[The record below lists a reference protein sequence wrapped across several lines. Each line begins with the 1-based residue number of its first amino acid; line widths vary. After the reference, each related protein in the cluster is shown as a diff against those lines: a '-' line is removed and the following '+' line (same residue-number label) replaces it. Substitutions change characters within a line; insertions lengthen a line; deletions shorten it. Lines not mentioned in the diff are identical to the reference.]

1 MDGAYFVGRNEL
13 LAWINSTLQLNVP
26 KIEEAA
32 SGAVHCQLMDAVHS
46 GVVPMHKVNFDAKTE
61 YEMIQNYK
69 VLQEVFNKLH
79 ISKHIEVNK
88 LVKGRPLDNLEFM
101 QWMKRY
107 CDSINGGNMNPSY
120 NALERRETCKG
131 GNKKAVSSLHSS
143 TPIKAPLTASRPST
157 PAAPS
162 HRRSESSN
170 SNGSVKQSSISTTP
184 LSAAAQ
190 LKALNEQVADL
201 KLLCES
207 MEDERDFY
215 FSKLRDIEILCQS
228 CESNDRPVVMAVQRI
243 LYATDDDPSVIA
255 EAQSLV
261 SDNHRDPEVER
272 ATSRRD
278 ETGADPSHRLSARD
292 LNSNSGPHKQKPAGQ
307 GGSSSTQ
314 KVSPQ
319 QLRPSFD
326 GSFNE
331 DFLSTAPP
339 LSVQ

>member
-1 MDGAYFVGRNEL
+1 MLISHV
-13 LAWINSTLQLNVP
+13 
-26 KIEEAA
+26 A
-32 SGAVHCQLMDAVHS
+32 SGAVHCQLVDAIHP

-69 VLQEVFNKLH
+69 VLQDVFNKLR
-79 ISKHIEVNK
+79 ITKHVEVNK

-107 CDSINGGNMNPSY
+107 CDSVNGGNMNPSY

-131 GNKKAVSSLHSS
+131 GNKKAVTPVHSS
-143 TPIKAPLTASRPST
+143 TPSKAPVTTLRPST
-157 PAAPS
+157 PVAPS
-162 HRRSESSN
+162 HCRSDSPN
-170 SNGSVKQSSISTTP
+170 SNGSVKQSSISVP
-184 LSAAAQ
+184 PSSAAAQ
-190 LKALNEQVADL
+190 IKALNEQVADL

-207 MEDERDFY
+207 LEDERDFY

-228 CESNDRPVVMAVQRI
+228 CEVNDRPVVMAVQRI

-261 SDNHRDPEVER
+261 SESHGDSEVDR
-272 ATSRRD
+272 STSRKG
-278 ETGADPSHRLSARD
+278 ETGTDPSHGSLARD
-292 LNSNSGPHKQKPAGQ
+292 TNSNGEPHKQKAGGQ
-307 GGSSSTQ
+307 GGNSLTQ

-319 QLRPSFD
+319 QLRMSFD

-331 DFLSTAPP
+331 EFLSSAPP